1 MTGKL
6 EGRKEVLLTYAALD
20 QVPHRKLERAVKG
33 SKRKKRKNIEDAS
46 YFKNVSI
53 ISFTEMKAYY

>member
-20 QVPHRKLERAVKG
+20 QVPHRKLERAMKR
-33 SKRKKRKNIEDAS
+33 SKRKKRKKYRRCKLLQKCKHN
-46 YFKNVSI
+46 
-53 ISFTEMKAYY
+53 